1 MTSRPR
7 PVPLPQETAGIVR
20 LYTLTDG
27 RTRARH
33 TLSLHTVLTRGPRT
47 PRGLPEESRHI
58 LALCRQRSRPLV
70 ELAGILGLHVTAVSV
85 LVSDLIDAGA
95 LSLPVTEVPGEDREV
110 QLLTRLTAA
119 LKTRFPQAQAKAG

>member
-1 MTSRPR
+1 MTSRPS
-7 PVPLPQETAGIVR
+7 PVPLAKETAGIVR

-27 RTRARH
+27 RTQPRH
-33 TLSLHTVLTRGPRT
+33 TLRLDTVLARGPRT
-47 PRGLPEESRHI
+47 PRGLPEESKHI
-58 LALCRQRSRPLV
+58 VALCQERNRPLV

-95 LSLPVTEVPGEDREV
+95 LSLPVTEVPGEDREA

-119 LKTRFPQAQAKAG
+119 LKTRFPQAVTKAG